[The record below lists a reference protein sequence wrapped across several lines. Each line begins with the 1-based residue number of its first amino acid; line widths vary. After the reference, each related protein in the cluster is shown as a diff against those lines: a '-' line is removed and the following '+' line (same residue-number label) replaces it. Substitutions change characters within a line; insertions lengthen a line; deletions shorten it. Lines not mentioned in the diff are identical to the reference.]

1 LAPQLVVQPRELGLT
16 STLRLGLFQG
26 CLGCL
31 AVIFAGLLNRVML
44 TELHFPGLLVGGA
57 LAFEQFVAPTRVVFG
72 QISDVHPW
80 MGRHRVP
87 YIWLGTALF
96 CGLAL
101 LSIPLIFHVGHLLA
115 VGATSAFVFGAA
127 ALCGLFAL
135 YGVAISLATT
145 PYLAL
150 VIDRTSEVE
159 RPRAVGL
166 IWCLLTVGIV
176 VGAISIG
183 ISLKGLDGVSDP
195 AVLQPVLLGFMAKV
209 VGAVLV
215 LTLVATVGMETP
227 IRRQSQP
234 AQGSPGPSSPQLQ
247 RQDAFTLRQAWTLIT
262 SSGQVLIFFSFLVL
276 FTLALFLQ
284 DPILE
289 SYGAQVF
296 GMSIASTATLNAIW
310 GMGTLVGLLVAGA
323 WVVPA
328 LGKLATARLGCQ
340 LILASLL
347 LLVLVG
353 LCGRVSA
360 LQLVMA
366 LFGLAAGIATNSA
379 LVLMLD
385 LTLPQ
390 AAGTFVGVWGL
401 AQALSR
407 AMGKVFG
414 GALLDLGQGLQQAM
428 AWGDS
433 AYPPF
438 ALVLLVECGIAVAA
452 LFALSRVNVH
462 QFREDTGRSLSK
474 VLALELG

>member
-1 LAPQLVVQPRELGLT
+1 M
-16 STLRLGLFQG
+16 FQG

-44 TELHFPGLLVGGA
+44 SELHFPGLLVGGA
-57 LAFEQFVAPTRVVFG
+57 LAFEQFVAPTRVLFG
-72 QISDVHPW
+72 QISDAHPW

-96 CGLAL
+96 CGLAV
-101 LSIPLIFHVGHLLA
+101 LSIPLIFRVGYLLA
-115 VGATSAFVFGAA
+115 GGANAEFLLGAA

-135 YGVAISLATT
+135 YGLAISLATT

-150 VIDRTSEVE
+150 VIDRTSEAE
-159 RPRAVGL
+159 RPRAVGI

-183 ISLKGLDGVSDP
+183 ISLKTLDGVNDP

-209 VGAVLV
+209 AVVV
-215 LTLVATVGMETP
+215 LALTVVATVGMEPP
-227 IRRQSQP
+227 IPLQSQL
-234 AQGSPGPSSPQLQ
+234 AQSSPQQQ
-247 RQDAFTLRQAWTLIT
+247 RQDAYTLRQAWTLIT
-262 SSGQVLIFFSFLVL
+262 SSRQVLIFFSFLVL

-310 GMGTLVGLLVAGA
+310 GMGTLVGLLVAGI
-323 WVVPA
+323 WLVPA

-353 LCGRVSA
+353 LCARVPA
-360 LQLVMA
+360 LQAVMA
-366 LFGLAAGIATNSA
+366 LFGLASGIATNSA

-407 AMGKVFG
+407 AMGKVVG
-414 GALLDLGQGLQQAM
+414 GALLDVGQVLQQAL

-438 ALVLLVECGIAVAA
+438 ALVLLVESGIAVAA

>member
-1 LAPQLVVQPRELGLT
+1 
-16 STLRLGLFQG
+16 
-26 CLGCL
+26 
-31 AVIFAGLLNRVML
+31 M
-44 TELHFPGLLVGGA
+44 
-57 LAFEQFVAPTRVVFG
+57 
-72 QISDVHPW
+72 
-80 MGRHRVP
+80 
-87 YIWLGTALF
+87 
-96 CGLAL
+96 
-101 LSIPLIFHVGHLLA
+101 
-115 VGATSAFVFGAA
+115 
-127 ALCGLFAL
+127 
-135 YGVAISLATT
+135 
-145 PYLAL
+145 
-150 VIDRTSEVE
+150 
-159 RPRAVGL
+159 
-166 IWCLLTVGIV
+166 
-176 VGAISIG
+176 
-183 ISLKGLDGVSDP
+183 
-195 AVLQPVLLGFMAKV
+195 
-209 VGAVLV
+209 
-215 LTLVATVGMETP
+215 
-227 IRRQSQP
+227 
-234 AQGSPGPSSPQLQ
+234 
-247 RQDAFTLRQAWTLIT
+247 
-262 SSGQVLIFFSFLVL
+262 L

-296 GMSIASTATLNAIW
+296 GMSIASTATLNAVW

-323 WVVPA
+323 WVVPS

-360 LQLVMA
+360 LRLVMA
-366 LFGLAAGIATNSA
+366 LFGLSAGIATNSA

-407 AMGKVFG
+407 ALGKVFG

-438 ALVLLVECGIAVAA
+438 ALVLLVESGIAVAA

-474 VLALELG
+474 VLSLELG

>member
-1 LAPQLVVQPRELGLT
+1 
-16 STLRLGLFQG
+16 
-26 CLGCL
+26 
-31 AVIFAGLLNRVML
+31 M
-44 TELHFPGLLVGGA
+44 
-57 LAFEQFVAPTRVVFG
+57 AFEQFVAPTRVLFG
-72 QISDVHPW
+72 QISDAHPW
-80 MGRHRVP
+80 RGRHRVP

-96 CGLAL
+96 CGLAV
-101 LSIPLIFHVGHLLA
+101 LSIPLIFHVGQLLA
-115 VGATSAFVFGAA
+115 DGATTAFVFGAA
-127 ALCGLFAL
+127 ALCGL
-135 YGVAISLATT
+135 
-145 PYLAL
+145 
-150 VIDRTSEVE
+150 
-159 RPRAVGL
+159 
-166 IWCLLTVGIV
+166 
-176 VGAISIG
+176 
-183 ISLKGLDGVSDP
+183 
-195 AVLQPVLLGFMAKV
+195 
-209 VGAVLV
+209 
-215 LTLVATVGMETP
+215 VATVGMETP
-227 IRRQSQP
+227 IRHPPQSAQSSP
-234 AQGSPGPSSPQLQ
+234 AQSSPQQQ

-262 SSGQVLIFFSFLVL
+262 SSRQVLIFFSFLVL

-323 WVVPA
+323 WVVPS

-366 LFGLAAGIATNSA
+366 LFGLSAGIATNSA

-438 ALVLLVECGIAVAA
+438 ALVLLVESGIAVAA

-474 VLALELG
+474 VLSLELG

>member
-1 LAPQLVVQPRELGLT
+1 
-16 STLRLGLFQG
+16 
-26 CLGCL
+26 L

-44 TELHFPGLLVGGA
+44 SELHFPGLLVGGA
-57 LAFEQFVAPTRVVFG
+57 LAFEQFVAPTRVLFG
-72 QISDVHPW
+72 QISDAHPW
-80 MGRHRVP
+80 RGRHRVP

-96 CGLAL
+96 CGLAV

-115 VGATSAFVFGAA
+115 DGATTAFVFGAA

-183 ISLKGLDGVSDP
+183 ISLKSLDGVSDP
-195 AVLQPVLLGFMAKV
+195 AVLQPVLFGFMGKV
-209 VGAVLV
+209 VVAVLV
-215 LTLVATVGMETP
+215 LTMVATVGMEP
-227 IRRQSQP
+227 RIRQPPQSALP
-234 AQGSPGPSSPQLQ
+234 SLAESSPQQQ

-262 SSGQVLIFFSFLVL
+262 SSRQVLIFFSFLVL

-296 GMSIASTATLNAIW
+296 GMSIAATATLNAIW

-323 WVVPA
+323 WVVPS

-407 AMGKVFG
+407 ALGKLFG

-438 ALVLLVECGIAVAA
+438 ALVLLVESGIAVAA

-474 VLALELG
+474 VLSLELG